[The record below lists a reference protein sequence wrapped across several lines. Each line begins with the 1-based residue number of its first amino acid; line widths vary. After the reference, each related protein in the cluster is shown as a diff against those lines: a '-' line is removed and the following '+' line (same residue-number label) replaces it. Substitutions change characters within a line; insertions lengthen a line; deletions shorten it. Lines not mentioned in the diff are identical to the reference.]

1 MNTHHRFINL
11 GVFTAKTPRRQGR
24 KEQVPGD
31 SNEIHRGTEP
41 TCVMPIIKDK
51 GIKVAILGVLASC
64 RLKSSGALIA
74 WCCCAWILHFG
85 GGGWATEPLRVCATV
100 PDLGGLV
107 TAVGGDAVSVT
118 VFARGGDDPHFVDPR
133 PGFAKALARADLVV
147 AVGIELEVGWLPV
160 VLTQSRNA
168 ALAPGQPGY
177 FEAAGAVRLLGVPGG
192 AVDRSHGDVHPGG
205 NPHFLTDP
213 VCGVQVA
220 RVLAQ
225 RLGELRPELA
235 GAVMAHY
242 RAFTLDVAHRLLGD
256 AVVARIGDDAAVTAL
271 ERDNLA
277 VAIGDAHDLG
287 GWMGRLRPA
296 LGAALIAD
304 HDLWPYL
311 ARRFG
316 FNVVGFL
323 EPKPGVPP
331 TTRHLG
337 EIIALAKAQHVKA
350 IITVPYFD
358 PRHATLVAE
367 QTGLPVVHLAHQ
379 VGALPAATDWLA
391 LIDSN
396 VAALAAGLGLG
407 AGAGSALK

>member
-1 MNTHHRFINL
+1 MNTFHHL
-11 GVFTAKTPRRQGR
+11 LL
-24 KEQVPGD
+24 
-31 SNEIHRGTEP
+31 S
-41 TCVMPIIKDK
+41 
-51 GIKVAILGVLASC
+51 VACALAA
-64 RLKSSGALIA
+64 GALTTA
-74 WCCCAWILHFG
+74 
-85 GGGWATEPLRVCATV
+85 ATAEPLRVCATV

-107 TAVGGDAVSVT
+107 SAVGGDAVTVT

-133 PGFAKALARADLVV
+133 PGFAKALSKADLVV
-147 AVGIELEVGWLPV
+147 SVGVELEIGWLPV
-160 VLTQSRNA
+160 VLTQSRNV

-177 FEAAGAVRLLGVPGG
+177 FEAAGAVRLLGAPGG

-220 RVLAQ
+220 KALAQ
-225 RLGELRPELA
+225 RLGDLRPELA
-235 GAVMAHY
+235 GAMTMRYH
-242 RAFTLDVAHRLLGD
+242 AFALDVAHRLLGD
-256 AVVARIGDDAAVTAL
+256 AVVARIGDESAVTAL
-271 ERDNLA
+271 ERDSLA

-287 GWMGRLRPA
+287 GWLGRLRPA
-296 LGAALIAD
+296 LGATLIAD
-304 HDLWPYL
+304 HDLWPYV

-316 FNVVGFL
+316 FTIVGFL

-331 TTRHLG
+331 TTRHLA
-337 EIIALAKAQHVKA
+337 EIIQLAKAQGVKA

-396 VAALAAGLGLG
+396 VTALAIGLGLG
-407 AGAGSALK
+407 KDAAGTGK